1 MGRTVVRARLGLAF
15 AGAYGAWL
23 LGRGRPRPAAQT
35 ATPAEHEA
43 AVEELR
49 RTVAAGPA
57 PFALRKRGHGH
68 QARRRRAA
76 TGTVVDLCPLDRLVE
91 LDPQGGTATV
101 EPQVTIR
108 ELVRSCAPH
117 GLAPAVIP
125 EFPDITVG
133 GAVQGLAAE
142 SACHRAGLFHEAVEA
157 LEVVL
162 GNGRRLE
169 LSRELEPELFAAVP
183 GSYGTLAIL
192 VGIRLRLV
200 TRRPWVR
207 LTHRRSTVEE
217 LAAHPMPW
225 PCDVVDAVCD
235 RAEEV
240 VLTTGELV
248 NQTTSGEAVWRNRPT
263 GPYYCDHVL
272 ATADEPCTELMA
284 FEEYAFRYDRG
295 AFWVGPDKLGRSAA
309 ARLAF
314 GGFATAANLYRL
326 RRARQRLDAT
336 PSRRVVQDCIVP
348 ASAAAELVRFVRRA
362 TPGPLW
368 LLPIRSGRGNLL
380 GLSPG
385 PWLNLGIY
393 LRVGR
398 TPAATTAFNRELD
411 RQVAALGGVTTLH
424 AEIFATAGE
433 LRDRYDLQAYDALR
447 QRYGAVGALPHLL
460 EVLGAEEADGR

>member
-1 MGRTVVRARLGLAF
+1 MERTIARTRLGLAF
-15 AGAYGAWL
+15 AEAYGAWL
-23 LGRGRPRPAAQT
+23 LGRGRPRPAARA
-35 ATPAEHEA
+35 ATRAEHDA
-43 AVEELR
+43 AVEQMGRAVVEG
-49 RTVAAGPA
+49 TP
-57 PFALRKRGHGH
+57 PFALRKRGLGH
-68 QARRRRAA
+68 QARHRRAA
-76 TGTVVDLCPLDRLVE
+76 LGTVLDLRPLDRLVE
-91 LDPQGGTATV
+91 LDPAAGTATV

-108 ELVRSCAPH
+108 ELVRSCACH

-142 SACHRAGLFHEAVEA
+142 STCHRAGLFHEAVDS

-162 GNGRRLE
+162 GDGRRLE
-169 LSRELEPELFAAVP
+169 LTREDEPELFAAVP

-200 TRRPWVR
+200 TRRPWLR

-217 LAAHPMPW
+217 IASRPMPW

-235 RAEEV
+235 RGEAAV
-240 VLTTGELV
+240 VTTGELV
-248 NQTTSGEAVWRNRPT
+248 DRPESGEPVWWDRPA
-263 GPYYCDHVL
+263 GPYYCDRVMS
-272 ATADEPCTELMA
+272 TGDVPRTGLMA
-284 FEEYAFRYDRG
+284 FEQYVFRYDRG

-326 RRARQRLDAT
+326 RRARQRLDRT
-336 PSRRVVQDCIVP
+336 PSRRIVQDCIVP
-348 ASAAAELVRFVRRA
+348 ASAAAELVRFARRT

-368 LLPIRSGRGNLL
+368 LLPIRSGRRDLL

-385 PWLNLGIY
+385 SWVNVGIY

-398 TPAATTAFNRELD
+398 TPAETAAFNRQLD
-411 RQVAALGGVTTLH
+411 RQVARLGGVTTLH
-424 AEIFATAGE
+424 AEVSATAGE
-433 LRDRYDLQAYDALR
+433 LRERYDLGAYDDLR
-447 QRYGAVGALPHLL
+447 RRYGAVGALPHLL
-460 EVLGAEEADGR
+460 EVLGVEEVDGR

>member
-1 MGRTVVRARLGLAF
+1 MEGTVAGARLGLAF

-23 LGRGRPRPAAQT
+23 LGRGRPRPAARK
-35 ATPAEHEA
+35 ATLAEHDA
-43 AVEELR
+43 AVEQLAR
-49 RTVAAGPA
+49 AVAAGPP
-57 PFALRKRGHGH
+57 PFALRKRGLGH

-76 TGTVVDLCPLDRLVE
+76 VGTVLDLRPLDRLVE
-91 LDPQGGTATV
+91 LDPAGRTATV

-108 ELVRSCAPH
+108 ELVRSCAVR

-142 SACHRAGLFHEAVEA
+142 STCHRAGLFHEAVES

-162 GNGRRLE
+162 GDGRRVE
-169 LSRELEPELFAAVP
+169 LTREHEPELFAAVP

-200 TRRPWVR
+200 ANRPWLR

-217 LAAHPMPW
+217 IASRPMPW

-235 RAEEV
+235 RGEEAV
-240 VLTTGELV
+240 VTTGELV
-248 NQTTSGEAVWRNRPT
+248 DRPEPGEPVWWDRPA
-263 GPYYCDHVL
+263 GPYYCDHVMS
-272 ATADEPCTELMA
+272 TGNVPRTELMA
-284 FEEYAFRYDRG
+284 FEQYAFRYDRG
-295 AFWVGPDKLGRSAA
+295 AFWVGPEKLGRSAA

-326 RRARQRLDAT
+326 RRARQRLDRSA
-336 PSRRVVQDCIVP
+336 SRRVVQDCIVP
-348 ASAAAELVRFVRRA
+348 AAAAAELLRFVRRA
-362 TPGPLW
+362 TAGPLW
-368 LLPIRSGRGNLL
+368 LLPIRSGRRDLL

-385 PWLNLGIY
+385 PWVNVGIY

-398 TPAATTAFNRELD
+398 TPAETAAFNRELD
-411 RQVAALGGVTTLH
+411 RRVAALGGVTTLH
-424 AEIFATAGE
+424 AEVSATAAE
-433 LRDRYDLQAYDALR
+433 LRERYDLDAYDDLR
-447 QRYGAVGALPHLL
+447 RRSGAVGALPHLL
-460 EVLGAEEADGR
+460 EVLGVAGSGGR